1 VLDPDESAAAG
12 PFAEGLEEHLRLALE
27 AGELGTWRW
36 DITTDRVEWDERL
49 EALFGLEPGSYDHTT
64 DQWLSLVHP
73 DDRDDLMA
81 GVRAAVD
88 NDVSY
93 VVRHRILL
101 PDGAERWIEA
111 RGITTHDD
119 QGVVNGTL
127 GCAHEITDRVRVDR
141 AQQEQFEQLARV
153 AALERL
159 NRERF
164 EFLLQIN
171 DALGSTND
179 LHELMRRVTQAA
191 VPRLGDWC
199 IIYVL
204 PSDGGRVP
212 HIQASHH
219 DPEMLEAAR
228 RFQGRSGYDPDIPFG
243 APEVIRTGR
252 SEFYPHV
259 DMSLAPGGETT
270 YTKALEGMRMHSS
283 MTAPIAK
290 RGHVYGAVT
299 FLTAGP
305 DARTYDRNDLAL
317 AEAVAGRIASS
328 LENLMLIE
336 QQTEI
341 AQVLQSSLLPSTL
354 PEIRGID
361 LAVRYTPAGE
371 GTEVGG
377 DFYDVFA
384 LDDHRWGVAVGDVCG
399 KGPRAAAV
407 TALARHTIRTSAWH
421 ESSADLVLERLNEAV
436 FRSDEG
442 TFCTAVYG
450 VLDTENRVLD
460 LSIGGHPLPILVRP
474 DGRCEHVGTPGML
487 LGAFDEPRTTAA
499 RVELV
504 SGSTLLLYTDGVTDL
519 PPPDELTPAEF
530 AAIVERCTREAVD
543 ADDLLRLVSGSLDA
557 IRPAAARS
565 DDVALL
571 AVRVL

>member
-1 VLDPDESAAAG
+1 MLDPDESAAG
-12 PFAEGLEEHLRLALE
+12 PFSEGLEEHLRLALE

-36 DITTDRVEWDERL
+36 DIATDRVEWDERL
-49 EALFGLEPGSYDHTT
+49 EQLFGLEPGGYENTT
-64 DQWLSLVHP
+64 EQWLSLVHP
-73 DDRDDLMA
+73 DDREALMSS
-81 GVRAAVD
+81 VREAVERD
-88 NDVSY
+88 APY
-93 VVRHRILL
+93 TVRHRILL
-101 PDGAERWIEA
+101 DDGTERWIEA
-111 RGITTHDD
+111 RGITTHDPT
-119 QGVVNGTL
+119 GRVNGTL
-127 GCAHEITDRVRVDR
+127 GCAHEITDRIQVDR
-141 AQQEQFEQLARV
+141 AQQEQFDQLARV
-153 AALERL
+153 AAMERL

-179 LHELMRRVTQAA
+179 LQELMRRVTQAA
-191 VPRLGDWC
+191 VPKLGDWC

-204 PSDGGRVP
+204 PSDGGRIP
-212 HIQASHH
+212 HIQAAHH
-219 DPEMLEAAR
+219 DPEMLESAR
-228 RFQGRSGYDPDIPFG
+228 RFQQRSGYDPDIPFG
-243 APEVIRTGR
+243 ASEVIRTGQ

-259 DMSLAPGGETT
+259 DMSLAPGGETR

-290 RGHVYGAVT
+290 GDHIYGAVT

-305 DARTYDRNDLAL
+305 EARTYDRNDLAL

-328 LENLMLIE
+328 LENLLLIE

-361 LAVRYTPAGE
+361 LAVRYTPAGV
-371 GTEVGG
+371 GNEVGG

-384 LDDHRWGVAVGDVCG
+384 LDEHRWGVAIGDVCG

-421 ESSADLVLERLNEAV
+421 EASVDRVLERLNEAV

-450 VLDTENRVLD
+450 VLDTDTRVLD
-460 LSIGGHPLPILVRP
+460 LSIGGHPLPILVHP
-474 DGRCEHVGTPGML
+474 DGRCEHVGSPGML
-487 LGAFDEPRTTAA
+487 LGAFAEPRTSTA
-499 RVELV
+499 RIDLV
-504 SGSTLLLYTDGVTDL
+504 PGSMLLLYTDGVTDL
-519 PPPDELTPAEF
+519 PPPDELTPAEL
-530 AAIVERCTREAVD
+530 AAIVERCAREAVD
-543 ADDLLRLVSGSLDA
+543 AEDLLRLVSGSLDA
-557 IRPAAARS
+557 IRPASARS